1 MEIMRKGKKQRLKAS
16 AAATQAATAKEF
28 VREPLNKSDYVENEP
43 LVLLELINIE
53 FSRCHA
59 FQGPDKR

>member
-1 MEIMRKGKKQRLKAS
+1 
-16 AAATQAATAKEF
+16 
-28 VREPLNKSDYVENEP
+28 VENEP